1 MYRSLL
7 ALALA
12 ALLPATQG
20 AGRLTIYCSMQNEVC
35 EKAAKR
41 FAAENDVETQFIRQ
55 STGTILSKIKNEK
68 DNPQADV
75 WYGGTVEPHLQAA
88 DDDLLDLSVTS
99 PKQAD
104 ILPQFQK
111 LAEHPRGQH
120 LSLIYLMPFGI
131 GVNNKKLAELGI
143 EPPKCFADLLNPKLK
158 GQIQYADPRTTGTG
172 YTMLA
177 TLITLWGEDK
187 AFAYLKAL
195 RPNIAE
201 YAKSGL
207 ATKSLATGEVAVDIG
222 FLHNYVRE
230 KERGAPVSGIRP
242 CEGVGYS
249 LGAVSVIKGARNRD
263 NAVKFVDWALGVEAQ
278 ELAWRDAGYYQLPTN
293 RHAQSSPKFPAAN
306 DLNLLDIDF
315 TDRFGAAA
323 EGKRLTDK
331 WQKEVKDGE

>member
-1 MYRSLL
+1 MKHTFL
-7 ALALA
+7 ALALVA
-12 ALLPATQG
+12 ALPAAEA

-41 FAAENDVETQFIRQ
+41 FAAEYGVETQFIRQ
-55 STGTILSKIKNEK
+55 STGTILGKIKSEK

-88 DDDLLDLSVTS
+88 DEDLLDLSVTS

-111 LAEHPRGQH
+111 LAEQPNGRH

-131 GVNNKKLAELGI
+131 GVNTKKLAELGI
-143 EPPKCFADLLNPKLK
+143 EPPKCFADLKDPQYKNL
-158 GQIQYADPRTTGTG
+158 IQYADPRTTGTG
-172 YTMLA
+172 YTLLA
-177 TLITLWGEDK
+177 TLITLWGEDE

-201 YAKSGL
+201 YVKSGL

-222 FLHNYVRE
+222 FLHNYMHE
-230 KERGAPVSGIRP
+230 KERGAPVAGILP
-242 CEGVGYS
+242 CEGVGYG

-278 ELAWRDAGYYQLPTN
+278 EPNYYQLPTN
-293 RHAQSSPKFPAAN
+293 RHAKAPPQMIPTTE
-306 DLNLLDIDF
+306 LQLIDIDF
-315 TDRFGAAA
+315 IDRFGAAK

-331 WQKEVKDGE
+331 WQKEIKDGE

>member
-1 MYRSLL
+1 MTRPLL
-7 ALALA
+7 TLALA
-12 ALLPATQG
+12 ATLPAADA

-35 EKAAKR
+35 EKATKR
-41 FAAENDVETQFIRQ
+41 FAEENDVETQFIRQ
-55 STGTILSKIKNEK
+55 STGTILGKIKSEK

-88 DDDLLDLSVTS
+88 DEDLLDLSVAS
-99 PKQAD
+99 PGQAD

-120 LSLIYLMPFGI
+120 LSIIYLMPFGI
-131 GVNNKKLAELGI
+131 GVNTKKLAALGI
-143 EPPKCFADLLNPKLK
+143 TPPKCFADLKDPKYKHL
-158 GQIQYADPRTTGTG
+158 IQYADPRTTGTG
-172 YTMLA
+172 YTLLA
-177 TLITLWGEDK
+177 TLITLWGEDE

-201 YAKSGL
+201 YTKSGL

-230 KERGAPVSGIRP
+230 KERGAPVTGIRP

-278 ELAWRDAGYYQLPTN
+278 ELAWREAGYYQLPAN
-293 RHAQSSPKFPAAN
+293 RHAKTPPQMTAAA
-306 DLNLLDIDF
+306 DLQLLDIDF
-315 TDRFGAAA
+315 SDRFGAAA

-331 WQKEVKDGE
+331 WQREIKDGE

>member
-1 MYRSLL
+1 MKHTLL
-7 ALALA
+7 ALALVA
-12 ALLPATQG
+12 ALPAAEA

-41 FAAENDVETQFIRQ
+41 FAAEYGVETQFIRQ
-55 STGTILSKIKNEK
+55 STGTILGKIKSEK

-88 DDDLLDLSVTS
+88 DEDLLDLSVTS

-111 LAEHPRGQH
+111 LAEQPHGRH

-131 GVNNKKLAELGI
+131 GVNTKKLAELGI
-143 EPPKCFADLLNPKLK
+143 EPPKCFADLKNPQYQHL
-158 GQIQYADPRTTGTG
+158 IQYADPRTTGTG
-172 YTMLA
+172 YTTLA
-177 TLITLWGEDK
+177 TLITLWGEDE

-201 YAKSGL
+201 YVKSGL

-222 FLHNYVRE
+222 FLHNYMHE
-230 KERGAPVSGIRP
+230 KERGAPVTGILP
-242 CEGVGYS
+242 CEGVGYG

-278 ELAWRDAGYYQLPTN
+278 ELAWRETNYYQLPTN
-293 RHAQSSPKFPAAN
+293 RHAKAPPQMIPAAE
-306 DLNLLDIDF
+306 LQLIDIDF
-315 TDRFGAAA
+315 INRFGAAK

-331 WQKEVKDGE
+331 WQKEIKDGE